1 MREIGA
7 VLRAALAGAFPV
19 VVCEGSRVRGARQR
33 RRPNVLLITTDEER
47 QSFPHLDGFTLP
59 AREWL
64 QERGT
69 TFDRH
74 YDSSAMC
81 SSSRSVMYTGR
92 HVPVTQIY
100 DNYDM
105 PYIRPLDP
113 ELKTLGSLIQAAG
126 YYTAYQGKWHLS
138 NAYRSPDRPRSTAAA
153 QQPYWFTDFNHW
165 VISTRCVGWPQAR
178 PAVGEDL
185 RSGHTPWV
193 ALAGFCCWAGHA
205 GVTNC
210 GPMPLQTNLPSASA
224 SPATDHKVGNGQSAR
239 RVDEGQCQGPAGLRA
254 SDVGR
259 RPLREVRE
267 GPDPQPDVDRGNR
280 EDDGPL

>member
-165 VISTRCVGWPQAR
+165 VISTAVRGLASSSTSRRRGPSVGSHPVGGACGILLLGGAR
-178 PAVGEDL
+178 RRDQLRTNAPANQSPIGV
-185 RSGHTPWV
+185 S
-193 ALAGFCCWAGHA
+193 LAGDRPRGRQGAER
-205 GVTNC
+205 
-210 GPMPLQTNLPSASA
+210 PPS
-224 SPATDHKVGNGQSAR
+224 
-239 RVDEGQCQGPAGLRA
+239 
-254 SDVGR
+254 
-259 RPLREVRE
+259 
-267 GPDPQPDVDRGNR
+267 
-280 EDDGPL
+280 